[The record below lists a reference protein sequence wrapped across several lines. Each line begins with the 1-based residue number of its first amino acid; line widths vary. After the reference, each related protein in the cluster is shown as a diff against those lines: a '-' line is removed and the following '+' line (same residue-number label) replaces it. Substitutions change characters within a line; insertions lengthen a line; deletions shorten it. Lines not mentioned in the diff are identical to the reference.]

1 MKAPVDRRQFLATA
15 TAAGAALNLATTA
28 AAKETPALL
37 GGTPVRREPFP
48 GWPRVDDQDEKG
60 MIEVLRSG
68 HWYRGAG
75 DVVNQFEAAYAEL
88 TGAKHCVAVANGT
101 SSLITSL
108 AALGVGPGDEVI
120 VPPYTFIATV
130 NAVLLHHAL
139 PVFVDTDPETFQ
151 INARK
156 IEAAITDRTAAIM
169 PVHLGGSVA
178 DLDAILEVARKHK
191 LPVVEDACQ
200 SHLAEWRNRK
210 VGTWGSAGGFSFQ
223 NSKNLTSG
231 EGGAI
236 LTNDGE
242 LAERCYKFQDNS
254 SGRRGSGDHASLL
267 GGRGANLRLTEFQ
280 GACSCPRW
288 LAWNTS
294 RGPASRTP
302 GTSPPCSKRSPE
314 SPPRRCTKAA
324 RETLTTCTCS
334 GSGGHLGGPASG
346 EVPQGPRRGG
356 DSRLGGLH
364 PAEQAVVPPRCAHL
378 EGVQAPL
385 PEGGPRRVG
394 GTEPVPRQRPGL
406 RGGGLVH
413 AEHAPGRPRGHGAD
427 RRGRP
432 EDSGPCREPG
442 PGVTI

>member
-1 MKAPVDRRQFLATA
+1 MKSPVDRRQFLATA
-15 TAAGAALNLATTA
+15 TATGAALTLARTA
-28 AAKETPALL
+28 AAKGTPALL

-48 GWPRVDDQDEKG
+48 GWPRVDDRDEKALV
-60 MIEVLRSG
+60 EVLRSG
-68 HWYRGAG
+68 NWYRGAG
-75 DVVNQFEAAYAEL
+75 DVVNQFESAYAEL

-151 INARK
+151 IDARK
-156 IEAAITDRTAAIM
+156 VEAAITDRTVAIM

-242 LAERCYKFQDNS
+242 LAERCYKFQNNS
-254 SGRRGSGDHASLL
+254 GGRQGTGDHFSYL

-280 GACSCPRW
+280 GALLMSQMTR
-288 LAWNTS
+288 LEHQ
-294 RGPASRTP
+294 SRT
-302 GTSPPCSKRSPE
+302 
-314 SPPRRCTKAA
+314 
-324 RETLTTCTCS
+324 REQNAKYLTTMLEEIPGISPAKMYEGCTRNAY
-334 GSGGHLGGPASG
+334 HLYMFRIDGEALEGLPRAKFLKALAAEGIPASG
-346 EVPQGPRRGG
+346 GYSPLNKQSFLRDALASKGFK
-356 DSRLGGLH
+356 RLYPKDVLEGWEDRNQC
-364 PAEQAVVPPRCAHL
+364 PANDRLCEQAVWFTQNMLLGDREDMEQIAAAVRKI
-378 EGVQAPL
+378 Q
-385 PEGGPRRVG
+385 
-394 GTEPVPRQRPGL
+394 T
-406 RGGGLVH
+406 H
-413 AEHAPGRPRGHGAD
+413 AGSLARA
-427 RRGRP
+427 
-432 EDSGPCREPG
+432 
-442 PGVTI
+442 